1 MELAAETAFILH
13 NTEILT
19 APLVPEIPLHL
30 ASAILPLWQMTEDEL
45 ARQNVAPP
53 YWAFAWAGGQAL
65 ARYILDHPAT
75 VARKR
80 VLDFATG
87 SGIAAIAAKCAG
99 AASVLA
105 ADIDPFSLAA
115 ARLNARHSSID
126 IAITA
131 EDLVG
136 RLDLD
141 VDVIL
146 AGDVCYELPLARS
159 VEHWLR
165 KAAAAGLL
173 VLMGD
178 PGRTYMPR
186 QGLESLARYQVQT
199 SRDLEDTDVR
209 STQVLRVMA

>member
-1 MELAAETAFILH
+1 VDLAARTAFILE

-30 ASAILPLWQMTEDEL
+30 ASEILPLWQLTEEEL
-45 ARQNVAPP
+45 SRINLAPP

-65 ARYILDHPAT
+65 ARYILDHPST
-75 VARKR
+75 VAHKR
-80 VLDFATG
+80 ILDFATG
-87 SGIAAIAAKCAG
+87 SGISAIAAKRAG
-99 AASVLA
+99 AAHVLA

-115 ARLNARHSSID
+115 TLLNAQCSGVEL
-126 IAITA
+126 ATTA
-131 EDLVG
+131 EDVIG
-136 RLDLD
+136 RLDLG

-146 AGDVCYELPLARS
+146 AGDVCYELPLAKN
-159 VEHWLR
+159 VENWLR
-165 KAAAAGLL
+165 RAAAQGQL

-186 QGLESLARYQVQT
+186 EGLETLARYQVQT

-209 STQVLRVMA
+209 ATQVLRVCA